1 MNMPSI
7 EMMLMIDDD
16 DDDDDDDDES
26 AHRRLIHCCSHKLL
40 FSPYISVIISVYT
53 GVPAD
58 NRTDQS

>member
-1 MNMPSI
+1 
-7 EMMLMIDDD
+7 MIDDD

-26 AHRRLIHCCSHKLL
+26 THRRLKHCCSHKLL

>member
-16 DDDDDDDDES
+16 DDDDDDDES
-26 AHRRLIHCCSHKLL
+26 AHRRLKHCCSHKLL

-58 NRTDQS
+58 NRSDQS